1 MRKSFFQRSYNIT
14 IKLTLLGAIS
24 YLLSIASYLLNQAF
38 DNVDIAKLKD
48 YLIFVQDKLATVAHF
63 AKFLAIILMIVAVL
77 LIVIELIQRFFKDSI
92 WNYFKS
98 VYQTVRL
105 RQFLKQDEKSKSV
118 ITIDSQTTVT
128 KYNPVLKKF
137 NKAVSKCTVD
147 VRKSSVTVYIKYPK
161 TQQAQKLLKDMEAHI
176 KEEVSSRNPDYY
188 FSSPSRE
195 RNRLWFVGTRR

>member
-14 IKLTLLGAIS
+14 IRLTFFGAIS
-24 YLLSIASYLLNQAF
+24 YLLSFVSYLLNQRF
-38 DNVDIAKLKD
+38 DNIDIVKLKD
-48 YLIFVQDKLATVAHF
+48 YLIFVQDKLVTVAHF
-63 AKFLAIILMIVAVL
+63 AKFLAIISMIVVVL

-128 KYNPVLKKF
+128 KFNPILKKF

-147 VRKSSVTVYIKYPK
+147 VRKDSVTVFIRYPK
-161 TQQAQKLLKDMEAHI
+161 TQQAQKLLREMEAHI

-188 FSSPSRE
+188 FSSPNRE
-195 RNRLWFVGTRR
+195 GNRLWFVGTRR

>member
-1 MRKSFFQRSYNIT
+1 MVV
-14 IKLTLLGAIS
+14 G
-24 YLLSIASYLLNQAF
+24 IALF
-38 DNVDIAKLKD
+38 
-48 YLIFVQDKLATVAHF
+48 
-63 AKFLAIILMIVAVL
+63 
-77 LIVIELIQRFFKDSI
+77 LIVSEIIQRFFNDSI

>member
-1 MRKSFFQRSYNIT
+1 MRKSFFQRNYNIT
-14 IKLTLLGAIS
+14 IRLTFLGAIS

-48 YLIFVQDKLATVAHF
+48 YLIFVQDKLNILEYYAKLVATVVVGIALF
-63 AKFLAIILMIVAVL
+63 
-77 LIVIELIQRFFKDSI
+77 LIVSEIIQRFFNDSV

-98 VYQTVRL
+98 VYQTMRL

-118 ITIDSQTTVT
+118 ITIDSQTMVT
-128 KYNPVLKKF
+128 KYNPILKTF

-147 VRKSSVTVYIKYPK
+147 VRKDSVTVFIRYPK
-161 TQQAQKLLKDMEAHI
+161 TQQAQKLLREMEAHI

-195 RNRLWFVGTRR
+195 GNRLWFVGTRR

>member
-14 IKLTLLGAIS
+14 IRLTLLGAIS

-48 YLIFVQDKLATVAHF
+48 YLIFVQDKLNILEYYAKLVATVVVGIALF
-63 AKFLAIILMIVAVL
+63 
-77 LIVIELIQRFFKDSI
+77 LIVSEIIQRFFNDSI

>member
-14 IKLTLLGAIS
+14 IRLTLLGAIS

-128 KYNPVLKKF
+128 KYNPILKTF

-147 VRKSSVTVYIKYPK
+147 VRKDSVTVFIRYPK
-161 TQQAQKLLKDMEAHI
+161 TQQAQKLLRDMEAHV

-188 FSSPSRE
+188 FSSPSRDG
-195 RNRLWFVGTRR
+195 NRLWFVGTRR

>member
-1 MRKSFFQRSYNIT
+1 MRKSFFQRNYNIT
-14 IKLTLLGAIS
+14 IRLTFLGAIS

-48 YLIFVQDKLATVAHF
+48 YLIFVQDKLNILEYYAKLVATVVVGIALF
-63 AKFLAIILMIVAVL
+63 
-77 LIVIELIQRFFKDSI
+77 LIVSEIIQRFFNDSV

-98 VYQTVRL
+98 VYQTMRL

-118 ITIDSQTTVT
+118 ITIDSQTMVT
-128 KYNPVLKKF
+128 KYNPILKTF

-147 VRKSSVTVYIKYPK
+147 VRKDSVTVFIRYPK
-161 TQQAQKLLKDMEAHI
+161 TQQAQKLLRDMEAHV

-188 FSSPSRE
+188 FSSPSRDG
-195 RNRLWFVGTRR
+195 NRLWFVGTRR

>member
-1 MRKSFFQRSYNIT
+1 MRKSFFQRTYNTT
-14 IKLTLLGAIS
+14 IKFIFWGAIS
-24 YLLSIASYLLNQAF
+24 YLLSFVSYLLNQGL
-38 DNVDIAKLKD
+38 DNVDIVTLKNH
-48 YLIFVQDKLATVAHF
+48 LIIIQDKLTTVEHF
-63 AKFLAIILMIVAVL
+63 TKFLSIISMIVAVL
-77 LIVIELIQRFFKDSI
+77 QIVIELLQRFFKDSV

-105 RQFLKQDEKSKSV
+105 RQFLRQDEKSKSV

-147 VRKSSVTVYIKYPK
+147 VRKGSVTVFIKYPK
-161 TQQAQKLLKDMEAHI
+161 TQQAQKLLKDMETHV
-176 KEEVSSRNPDYY
+176 KEEISSRNPDYY

-195 RNRLWFVGTRR
+195 GNRLWLIATRR

>member
-1 MRKSFFQRSYNIT
+1 MRKSFFQRNYNIT
-14 IKLTLLGAIS
+14 IRLTLLGAIS

-48 YLIFVQDKLATVAHF
+48 CLIFVQDKLTTVEHCT
-63 AKFLAIILMIVAVL
+63 KFLAVISMIVAVL
-77 LIVIELIQRFFKDSI
+77 LIVIELIQRFFNDSV

-98 VYQTVRL
+98 VYQTMRL
-105 RQFLKQDEKSKSV
+105 RQFLRQDEKSKSV

-128 KYNPVLKKF
+128 KFNPILKTF

-147 VRKSSVTVYIKYPK
+147 VRKDSVTVFIRYPK
-161 TQQAQKLLKDMEAHI
+161 TQQAQKLLREMETHI

-195 RNRLWFVGTRR
+195 KSKLWIVGTRR

>member
-14 IKLTLLGAIS
+14 IRLTLLGAIS

-48 YLIFVQDKLATVAHF
+48 CLIFVQDKLTTVEHCT
-63 AKFLAIILMIVAVL
+63 KFLAVISMIVAVL
-77 LIVIELIQRFFKDSI
+77 LIVIELIQRFFNDSV

-98 VYQTVRL
+98 VYQTMRL
-105 RQFLKQDEKSKSV
+105 RQFLRQDEKSKSV

-128 KYNPVLKKF
+128 KFNPILKTF

-147 VRKSSVTVYIKYPK
+147 VRKDSVTVFIRYPK
-161 TQQAQKLLKDMEAHI
+161 TQQAQKLLREMETHI

-195 RNRLWFVGTRR
+195 KSKLWIVGTKR